1 MAESGSID
9 YRCATCGKRVAVIRE
24 AGKTD
29 PTIIRACGHDGAGVT
44 AGLTA
49 VVSGKAKVSG

>member
-1 MAESGSID
+1 MSVD
-9 YRCATCGKRVAVIRE
+9 YRCATCGKRVAVVHE

-29 PTIIRACGHDGAGVT
+29 PTIIRACGHEGAGVT

-49 VVSGKAKVSG
+49 VVSGNAKVSG

>member
-1 MAESGSID
+1 M
-9 YRCATCGKRVAVIRE
+9 VHE

-29 PTIIRACGHDGAGVT
+29 PTIIRACGHEGAGVA

>member
-1 MAESGSID
+1 MID
-9 YRCATCGKRVAVIRE
+9 YRCATCGKRVAVVHE

-29 PTIIRACGHDGAGVT
+29 PAIIRACGHEGAGVT

-49 VVSGKAKVSG
+49 VVSGNAKVSG